1 MAHRPS
7 WYRDGKV
14 VVSSAAKCGI
24 NKDGIDRVIVDAP
37 GQSGIDDDLY
47 ADVLALR
54 AGKNTATTQ
63 AVPMAD
69 VLGPWRAVPTH
80 FDPTSIKAFRK
91 AMADLW
97 PDWSEGTLGDLID
110 RGWLYRRDGHGSPS
124 KDQRVGEVPYIKVSD
139 LRAGQVNVNKTNM
152 VPTEV
157 AHAMWKGPRSGLKA
171 FDLLSPE
178 RASSNIGEFCVLM
191 PGQEQVVL
199 TRETIVL
206 RVTPD
211 APFDPFFLLWALSL
225 RVVRDQWKRLI
236 FMQTNREDVGHR
248 YREILIPVPPNRAA
262 ADAAS
267 EEFREYFG
275 GLAKL
280 RDQFASYLSADRLH
294 HFTLTGG
301 DAPETGDPDEKVKLD
316 LDPEDALRAMLR
328 TPKPERA
335 PKSDGK

>member
-7 WYRDGKV
+7 WYRDGQV
-14 VVSSAAKCGI
+14 VVSSAPKCGI

-37 GQSGIDDDLY
+37 GQVGIDDDLY

-54 AGKNTATTQ
+54 AGKGTATTQ
-63 AVPMAD
+63 TVPVGD

-80 FDPTSIKAFRK
+80 FDPSSVNAFRS
-91 AMADLW
+91 AMAEVW
-97 PDWSEGTLGDLID
+97 PDWSEATLGALID
-110 RGWLYRRDGHGSPS
+110 KGWLIRRDGHGSPS

-152 VPTEV
+152 VPLEV
-157 AHAMWKGPRSGLKA
+157 AQTMWKGTRSGLQA

-191 PGQEQVVL
+191 PGQEQIVL

-206 RVTPD
+206 RVTDD

-248 YREILIPVPPNRAA
+248 YREILVPVPPTRQD

-267 EEFREYFG
+267 AQFRAYFG
-275 GLAKL
+275 GLATL
-280 RDQFASYLSADRLH
+280 RDQFAEYLSSDRLH
-294 HFTLTGG
+294 HFTLTGA
-301 DAPETGDPDEKVKLD
+301 DDSP
-316 LDPEDALRAMLR
+316 
-328 TPKPERA
+328 TPAEE
-335 PKSDGK
+335 